1 MMWQHMVRYS
11 KYKLEFDSIDT
22 EERWDR
28 NIKIYENYT
37 NRLSLHACNVA
48 QYGKVSMCLCM

>member
-1 MMWQHMVRYS
+1 MVRYR
-11 KYKLEFDSIDT
+11 KYKFEFDSIDT

-28 NIKIYENYT
+28 DIKAYENYT
-37 NRLSLHACNVA
+37 NRISFYACNVT